1 MSASWKQ
8 GNRRATTSGK
18 AGTRTKW
25 IEPRLPTESVKYLAL
40 GIFRHEVFTSG
51 QVEEK
56 EQHLLPSIFPSL
68 HSFTNERQRE
78 LNAHPPSL
86 IYAYTNDALNGR
98 TINGYPIFY
107 TSCFLWQRDAE
118 LLAEQFNKIKS
129 AVDAVMGEHVK
140 PEPKPPSRPT
150 KTANPIPP
158 VSPTQRLL
166 SVKDFG
172 ALLGVSLW
180 TIRAWAYKGRVA
192 SVKLGARMM
201 IPTTELDRLI
211 QENLRPTLSREH

>member
-78 LNAHPPSL
+78 LNAHPDRKSTRL
-86 IYAYTNDALNGR
+86 NSSHLGISYAV
-98 TINGYPIFY
+98 F
-107 TSCFLWQRDAE
+107 CFKKKQ
-118 LLAEQFNKIKS
+118 QNKVI
-129 AVDAVMGEHVK
+129 VIMGE
-140 PEPKPPSRPT
+140 ESALTRGQ
-150 KTANPIPP
+150 TAP
-158 VSPTQRLL
+158 V
-166 SVKDFG
+166 
-172 ALLGVSLW
+172 
-180 TIRAWAYKGRVA
+180 I
-192 SVKLGARMM
+192 
-201 IPTTELDRLI
+201 
-211 QENLRPTLSREH
+211 